1 MGDDGNRGNLT
12 HRLTRD
18 LVRAERLAQMLAKS
32 RAAAVVD
39 VPDFLAGIYIYEWDR
54 LSRFWEEHDE
64 VEALLQRI
72 CQISPQRWHRWIE
85 FYDTSRKDAEKKPSL
100 FFSEAKKGAK
110 KDGKPLPRSAEL
122 DLVLRNSEAI
132 APHHDTVNGREIP
145 ILTSECVLLC
155 IAFNDGSELGLRLRE
170 TGLDITM
177 LEKAARNPRHAP
189 LAVGRSRESDEDTE
203 GKSPRRGKRRRGYQ
217 CGDEVWRSGTRSFGC
232 ADGRAGTA
240 CRAPTDLK

>member
-1 MGDDGNRGNLT
+1 MKLFKRKPPQTANLRPTVSPDVGGDGNRGNLT

-39 VPDFLAGIYIYEWDR
+39 VPDFLAGIYIYEWDL

-155 IAFNDGSELGLRLRE
+155 IAFNDGSELGRRLRE

-189 LAVGRSRESDEDTE
+189 LR
-203 GKSPRRGKRRRGYQ
+203 
-217 CGDEVWRSGTRSFGC
+217 
-232 ADGRAGTA
+232 
-240 CRAPTDLK
+240 

>member
-1 MGDDGNRGNLT
+1 MKLFKRKPQHSANFRPTVSPEVGDSENRGNLS

-64 VEALLQRI
+64 IEALLQRI

-85 FYDTSRKDAEKKPSL
+85 FYDASRKEADKKPGL
-100 FFSEAKKGAK
+100 FFSEGKKSGK
-110 KDGKPLPRSAEL
+110 KDSKALPRSAEL

-132 APHHDTVNGREIP
+132 APHHDTVNGRTIP

-155 IAFNDGSELGLRLRE
+155 IAFNDGSELGRRLRE
-170 TGLDITM
+170 TGLDIKM
-177 LEKAARNPRHAP
+177 LERAARNPRHAP
-189 LAVGRSRESDEDTE
+189 LR
-203 GKSPRRGKRRRGYQ
+203 
-217 CGDEVWRSGTRSFGC
+217 
-232 ADGRAGTA
+232 
-240 CRAPTDLK
+240 

>member
-1 MGDDGNRGNLT
+1 MKLFKRKPARPANSRPTVLPQIGDGANRATLT

-39 VPDFLAGIYIYEWDR
+39 VPDFLAGMYIYEWDR
-54 LSRFWEEHDE
+54 LSRFWEEE
-64 VEALLQRI
+64 GEIEALLQRI

-85 FYDTSRKDAEKKPSL
+85 FYDGLRKESEQKPGIFDALRKKAEEKPRL
-100 FFSEAKKGAK
+100 FFSEAKKSAR

-122 DLVLRNSEAI
+122 ELVLRNSEAI

-155 IAFNDGSELGLRLRE
+155 IAFNDGSELGRRLRE

-177 LEKAARNPRHAP
+177 LEREARNPRHAP
-189 LAVGRSRESDEDTE
+189 LR
-203 GKSPRRGKRRRGYQ
+203 
-217 CGDEVWRSGTRSFGC
+217 
-232 ADGRAGTA
+232 
-240 CRAPTDLK
+240 

>member
-1 MGDDGNRGNLT
+1 MKLFKRKPPRPANLRPTISPRVDDGANRATLT

-39 VPDFLAGIYIYEWDR
+39 VADFLAGMYIYEWER

-64 VEALLQRI
+64 IEELLQRI

-85 FYDTSRKDAEKKPSL
+85 FYDTSRKEADKKPRL
-100 FFSEAKKGAK
+100 FFSEPKKSAK

-132 APHHDTVNGREIP
+132 APHHDTLNGRAIP

-177 LEKAARNPRHAP
+177 LERAARNPRHAP
-189 LAVGRSRESDEDTE
+189 LR
-203 GKSPRRGKRRRGYQ
+203 
-217 CGDEVWRSGTRSFGC
+217 
-232 ADGRAGTA
+232 
-240 CRAPTDLK
+240 

>member
-1 MGDDGNRGNLT
+1 MKLFKRKPVRPANSLPTISAEAGDRTNRATLT

-39 VPDFLAGIYIYEWDR
+39 VPDFLAGIYIYEWER
-54 LSRFWEEHDE
+54 ISRFWEEHDE
-64 VEALLQRI
+64 IEQLLQQI
-72 CQISPQRWHRWIE
+72 CQMSPQRWHRWIE
-85 FYDTSRKDAEKKPSL
+85 FYDASRKEADKKPGL
-100 FFSEAKKGAK
+100 FSSEAKKPTK

-132 APHHDTVNGREIP
+132 APHHDTVNGRAIP

-155 IAFNDGSELGLRLRE
+155 IAFNDGSELGRRLRE

-177 LEKAARNPRHAP
+177 LERAARNPRHAP
-189 LAVGRSRESDEDTE
+189 LR
-203 GKSPRRGKRRRGYQ
+203 
-217 CGDEVWRSGTRSFGC
+217 
-232 ADGRAGTA
+232 
-240 CRAPTDLK
+240 

>member
-1 MGDDGNRGNLT
+1 MKLFKRKPERPASSRPSVSPQVGDGGNRATLT

-18 LVRAERLAQMLAKS
+18 LIRAERLAQMLAKS

-85 FYDTSRKDAEKKPSL
+85 FYDTSRKDAEKKPGL

-155 IAFNDGSELGLRLRE
+155 IAFNDGSELGRRLRE

-177 LEKAARNPRHAP
+177 LERAARNPRHAP
-189 LAVGRSRESDEDTE
+189 LR
-203 GKSPRRGKRRRGYQ
+203 
-217 CGDEVWRSGTRSFGC
+217 
-232 ADGRAGTA
+232 
-240 CRAPTDLK
+240 

>member
-1 MGDDGNRGNLT
+1 
-12 HRLTRD
+12 
-18 LVRAERLAQMLAKS
+18 MLAKS

-64 VEALLQRI
+64 IEALLQRI

-85 FYDTSRKDAEKKPSL
+85 FYDNTRKEADTKPGF
-100 FFSEAKKGAK
+100 FFSETKKSAK
-110 KDGKPLPRSAEL
+110 KDSKPLPRSAEL

-132 APHHDTVNGREIP
+132 APHHDTVNGRTIP

-155 IAFNDGSELGLRLRE
+155 IAFNDGSELGRRLRE

-177 LEKAARNPRHAP
+177 LERAARNPRHAP
-189 LAVGRSRESDEDTE
+189 LR
-203 GKSPRRGKRRRGYQ
+203 
-217 CGDEVWRSGTRSFGC
+217 
-232 ADGRAGTA
+232 
-240 CRAPTDLK
+240 

>member
-1 MGDDGNRGNLT
+1 MKLFKRKPPSSANHRPTVSPDVGDGGNRGDLT

-85 FYDTSRKDAEKKPSL
+85 FYDTSRKETEKKPGL

-122 DLVLRNSEAI
+122 DLVLRNSEAV
-132 APHHDTVNGREIP
+132 APHHDTVNGRTIP

-155 IAFNDGSELGLRLRE
+155 IAFNDGSELGRRLRE
-170 TGLDITM
+170 T
-177 LEKAARNPRHAP
+177 
-189 LAVGRSRESDEDTE
+189 
-203 GKSPRRGKRRRGYQ
+203 
-217 CGDEVWRSGTRSFGC
+217 
-232 ADGRAGTA
+232 
-240 CRAPTDLK
+240 

>member
-1 MGDDGNRGNLT
+1 MKLFKRKPPSSANHRPTVSPDVGDSGNHGNLT

-85 FYDTSRKDAEKKPSL
+85 FYDTSRKETEKKPGL

-122 DLVLRNSEAI
+122 DLVLRNSEAV
-132 APHHDTVNGREIP
+132 APHHDTVNGRTIP

-155 IAFNDGSELGLRLRE
+155 IAFNDGSELGRRLRE
-170 TGLDITM
+170 TGLDISM

-189 LAVGRSRESDEDTE
+189 LR
-203 GKSPRRGKRRRGYQ
+203 
-217 CGDEVWRSGTRSFGC
+217 
-232 ADGRAGTA
+232 
-240 CRAPTDLK
+240 